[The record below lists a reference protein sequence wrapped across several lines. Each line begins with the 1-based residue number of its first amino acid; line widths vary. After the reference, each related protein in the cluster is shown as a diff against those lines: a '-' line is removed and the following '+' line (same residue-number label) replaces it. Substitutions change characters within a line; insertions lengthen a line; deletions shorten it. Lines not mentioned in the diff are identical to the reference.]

1 MIHSMQVRDTTD
13 DKPITHTEECWIEDK
28 SPNRLNL
35 EEVTEMRFNLSLLEQ
50 YVYMAMCKDFPCIL
64 ETSKLKDEKLEITDP
79 YRYCSIVKTYWRDI
93 LNYESEKENAKIG

>member
-1 MIHSMQVRDTTD
+1 MIHLMQVRDTTS
-13 DKPITHTEECWIEDK
+13 DKPVTNTEECWIEDK
-28 SPNRLNL
+28 SPHRIDI

-64 ETSKLKDEKLEITDP
+64 ETSKLEDEKLEITDP